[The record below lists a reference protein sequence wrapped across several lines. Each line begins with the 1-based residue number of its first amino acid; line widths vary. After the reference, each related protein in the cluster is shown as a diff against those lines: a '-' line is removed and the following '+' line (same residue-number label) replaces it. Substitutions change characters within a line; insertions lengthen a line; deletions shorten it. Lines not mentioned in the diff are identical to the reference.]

1 MGTWIAVAIGG
12 AVGSLARHGVNH
24 LVHTRWLL
32 ARLPIGTAIVNLT
45 GCFVIGLLAGLIAS
59 NRLVVGLYWRE
70 FVFVGVLGGFTTFST
85 FGLDTFT
92 LTQTHSGTYAIVNV
106 ALQVIGGLLAV
117 WAGYAI
123 GLARIAT

>member
-1 MGTWIAVAIGG
+1 
-12 AVGSLARHGVNH
+12 VNH

-32 ARLPIGTAIVNLT
+32 ARLPIGTAVVNLT

-92 LTQTHSGTYAIVNV
+92 LTQTHSGAHAIVNV
-106 ALQVIGGLLAV
+106 ALQVIGGLVAV

-123 GLARIAT
+123 GIGRA

>member
-1 MGTWIAVAIGG
+1 LVAGET
-12 AVGSLARHGVNH
+12 SDRHRCCQSH
-24 LVHTRWLL
+24 RLL
-32 ARLPIGTAIVNLT
+32 GDR
-45 GCFVIGLLAGLIAS
+45 LAGLIAS

-92 LTQTHSGTYAIVNV
+92 LTQTHSGTYAILNL

-123 GLARIAT
+123 GLARA

>member
-1 MGTWIAVAIGG
+1 MGAWIAVAVGG
-12 AVGSLARHGVNH
+12 ALGSVARHGVNH
-24 LVHTRWLL
+24 LVHTRWMTT
-32 ARLPIGTAIVNLT
+32 RFPIGTVAVNLV

-59 NRLVVGLYWRE
+59 NRLAFGLYWRE
-70 FVFVGVLGGFTTFST
+70 FIFVGILGGFTTFST

-92 LTQTHSGTYAIVNV
+92 LTQTHSGAFAFLNV

-123 GLARIAT
+123 GIWRP